1 MRKEEHGDGMLAA
14 KAGDAGEA
22 TSCGEFT
29 QQQALSLSPMQLARV
44 SGREADGAK
53 AHKPQGG

>member
-14 KAGDAGEA
+14 KAGDADEA
-22 TSCGEFT
+22 TCGEFT
-29 QQQALSLSPMQLARV
+29 QQQALSPSPMQLARV